1 MLSVALTGGIA
12 SGKTLAAGFFAG
24 RGAFLLDAD
33 IVAREVV
40 MPGSQALERI
50 ADKFGTGVLD
60 STGAL
65 DREKLGSIVFA
76 DQGKRNALEQ
86 ILHPLI
92 LSAMFACI
100 ADLRQQGHQGIV
112 VSDLPLLFECGL
124 QGRFDA
130 TVLVYA
136 DAATQQQR
144 LCKRNGLSPVQA
156 MRRLDAQ
163 MPIAEK
169 RRLADFIIDNT
180 GSPAELEPGVAAVW
194 EALCQLLQKKG

>member
-1 MLSVALTGGIA
+1 MLSVGLTGGIA
-12 SGKTLAAGFFAG
+12 SGKSLAAGFFSG
-24 RGAFLLDAD
+24 RGALVLDAD
-33 IVAREVV
+33 IVAREAV

-50 ADKFGTGVLD
+50 ADRFGTGVLD
-60 STGAL
+60 PSGAL

-76 DQGKRNALEQ
+76 DQGQRKALER

-92 LSAMFACI
+92 LSALFARI
-100 ADLRQQGHQGIV
+100 DDLQQQGRRGIV

-124 QGRFDA
+124 QDRFDA
-130 TVLVYA
+130 TVLVFA

-144 LCKRNGLSPVQA
+144 LCKRSGLSPVQA
-156 MRRLDAQ
+156 RQRLDAQ

-180 GSPAELEPGVAAVW
+180 GSPAELESRVAGVW
-194 EALCQLLQKKG
+194 DALCRLLQKKG